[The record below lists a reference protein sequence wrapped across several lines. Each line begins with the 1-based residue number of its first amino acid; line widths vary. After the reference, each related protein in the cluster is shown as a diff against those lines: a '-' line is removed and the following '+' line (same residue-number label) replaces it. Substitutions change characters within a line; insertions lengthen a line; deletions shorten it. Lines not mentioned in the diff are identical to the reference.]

1 MPTASI
7 SCIHPG
13 LKTIMVHE
21 AASHIPDL
29 AERQIFLRLVA
40 ALPDC
45 QGTLMGFEAPA
56 ASGSQPGST
65 KRTKRAPSFY
75 NLHMKKCA
83 SSKAKGGEGKDFK
96 ACAVE
101 WKATRPLKK

>member
-1 MPTASI
+1 MPPTSI

-21 AASHIPDL
+21 AASHIADL
-29 AERQIFLRLVA
+29 TERQIFLRLVS

-45 QGTLMGFEAPA
+45 QGTLIGLETT
-56 ASGSQPGST
+56 ST
-65 KRTKRAPSFY
+65 GAQRRAKRAPSFY

-101 WKATRPLKK
+101 WRAAKVGKK